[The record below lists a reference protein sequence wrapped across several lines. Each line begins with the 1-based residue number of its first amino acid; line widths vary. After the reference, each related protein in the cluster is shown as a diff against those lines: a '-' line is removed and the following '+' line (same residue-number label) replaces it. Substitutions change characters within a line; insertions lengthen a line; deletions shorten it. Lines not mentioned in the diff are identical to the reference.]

1 MLSDAHYSL
10 AFALRKAKP
19 WKKLYDSQIFAIRHS
34 DGQISYCSIMGHNG
48 DHLALALY
56 PGESGLH
63 SLRAIFNHDYM
74 MVEPYLQHEMML
86 AQDCLMVS
94 FESKAELMGRALD

>member
-1 MLSDAHYSL
+1 MLSDAHYAL

-34 DGQISYCSIMGHNG
+34 DGQISYCTIMGHNG
-48 DHLALALY
+48 DHLGLAFY

-63 SLRAIFNHDYM
+63 SLRTIFTQSFM
-74 MVEPYLQHEMML
+74 RAEPYLRH
-86 AQDCLMVS
+86 
-94 FESKAELMGRALD
+94 